1 MYINK
6 CTKQMLMYK
15 KNMYSQTLIQ
25 CSSHKTIPEIA
36 INKYSDVALWSF

>member
-25 CSSHKTIPEIA
+25 CSSHKKIPEIVLFM
-36 INKYSDVALWSF
+36 S